1 MMRLDERGLAIA
13 GGALV
18 VALSIFLAF
27 GAAVVVRR
35 NDLLRSVK
43 RSQQTEVRRSH
54 EELSVSI
61 DHEADRIEAANYG
74 SHTSVVKLVI
84 IEGSSETRIM
94 RDEMTVPVMSEESLE
109 LPEDSLQSE
118 DNIGLVTTLG
128 NTFWGGGIH
137 G

>member
-1 MMRLDERGLAIA
+1 MIRLDEKGLAIA

-27 GAAVVVRR
+27 GSAVVVRR

-54 EELSVSI
+54 EQLSVSI
-61 DHEADRIEAANYG
+61 AHENDRIEAANYG

-84 IEGSSETRIM
+84 VEGSNETRIM
-94 RDEMTVPVMSEESLE
+94 RREMTVPVMDEEALS

-118 DNIGLVTTLG
+118 DNVGLVTTLG
-128 NTFWGGGIH
+128 NTFWGGGTN